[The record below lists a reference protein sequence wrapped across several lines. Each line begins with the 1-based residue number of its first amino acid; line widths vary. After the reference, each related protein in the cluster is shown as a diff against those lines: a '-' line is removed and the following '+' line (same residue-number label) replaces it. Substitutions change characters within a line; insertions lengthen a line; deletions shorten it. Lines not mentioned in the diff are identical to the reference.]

1 MRITKWLIT
10 IKMQSD
16 IDKPMKRKVLI
27 VTDFDSRIA
36 WSSAF
41 ASLFAK
47 RDYTVDV
54 MLPKS
59 VIESFLHE
67 RYSFIDKKFAYRN
80 VNEIVRQ
87 IIDGEY
93 SVLLLGVGGA
103 LHLKII
109 ASIIHTIEKTRT
121 LIRRPIIVSG
131 FNGIEDIND
140 PHGLF
145 CRTGSDF
152 ICINSP
158 KIFEAYTKFLN
169 QMGHSAQSLRLMGYI
184 RNYWDLDISKCE
196 SGRIEK
202 VLFVLQP
209 GVADHPK
216 QLEYQG
222 EKIIEYC
229 ERYPNRDFCIKPRG
243 PKKGLHV
250 NSAVEKKY
258 YKGFWENL
266 VQKGPPNL
274 IITYDDISELLLHS
288 DLVIS
293 YTSAVLIEAV
303 ILNKKVA
310 AISDFGISRAIG
322 NVYLTGSGLLCS
334 FDDLFED
341 RIPEINQKWREENI
355 AFSKQNVNDIIDEIE
370 LLLKH
375 QCSGEQTLPFHKM
388 VYSPKKNGY
397 LFRMVVG
404 DDKKASFFQH
414 WINYLNSLF
423 FKYKSAY

>member
-1 MRITKWLIT
+1 MHITKWLIT
-10 IKMQSD
+10 INMQSD
-16 IDKPMKRKVLI
+16 IDKPMKLKVLI

-41 ASLFAK
+41 AALFAK
-47 RDYTVDV
+47 RDYAVDV

-59 VIESFLHE
+59 VIESFPHE
-67 RYSFIDKKFAYRN
+67 RYSFIDQKFAYRN
-80 VNEIVRQ
+80 VDEIVRQ
-87 IIDGEY
+87 MIEGEY
-93 SVLLLGVGGA
+93 GVLLLGIGGA

-109 ASIIHTIEKTRT
+109 ASIIHTIEKSRN

-145 CRTGSDF
+145 CRTGSDL

-158 KIFEAYTKFLN
+158 KIFEAYTNFLN
-169 QMGHSAQSLRLMGYI
+169 QMGHSAQSIRLMGYI
-184 RNYWDLDISKCE
+184 RNYWDVDMSECE
-196 SGRIEK
+196 SGRIQK

-209 GVADHPK
+209 GISDHPK

-222 EKIIEYC
+222 QKIIEYC
-229 ERYPNRDFCIKPRG
+229 ERYPDRDFCLKPRG

-250 NSAVEKKY
+250 NTAVEKKY

-266 VQKGPPNL
+266 AQKGPSNL
-274 IITYDDISELLLHS
+274 IITYDDISELLLQS

-293 YTSAVLIEAV
+293 YTSAALIEAA

-322 NVYLTGSGLLCS
+322 NVYLTGSGVLCS
-334 FDDLFED
+334 FDDLLED
-341 RIPEINQKWREENI
+341 RIPEMNQQWREENI
-355 AFSKQNVNDIIDEIE
+355 AFSKQNVNDMIDEIE
-370 LLLKH
+370 SLLKR
-375 QCSGEQTLPFHKM
+375 QDSGEGALPFNTM
-388 VYSPKKNGY
+388 VYSPEKNGY
-397 LFRMVVG
+397 LFRLVVR
-404 DDKKASFFQH
+404 DDKPTSFLQY
-414 WINYLNSLF
+414 WIKLLNRI
-423 FKYKSAY
+423 